1 MHCRQAEERM
11 QTLLDE
17 RTPILSD
24 VHLRS
29 HLAECGSC
37 RELARTYERM
47 ALAFLPAERALASA
61 DRQAEGTHWSR
72 LPVPAALAAAVA
84 GMALWISQGSGP
96 WEPRI
101 ADGGRVELPARVDA
115 GPARGNAAAKPL
127 DSFNSL
133 LAWAP
138 MSATLMSMGQLP
150 SPAQELVEPVSGGF
164 KPVARSVE
172 AAFGAM
178 RDTVLGPEPSAR
190 S

>member
-1 MHCRQAEERM
+1 
-11 QTLLDE
+11 
-17 RTPILSD
+17 
-24 VHLRS
+24 
-29 HLAECGSC
+29 
-37 RELARTYERM
+37 
-47 ALAFLPAERALASA
+47 
-61 DRQAEGTHWSR
+61 
-72 LPVPAALAAAVA
+72 
-84 GMALWISQGSGP
+84 
-96 WEPRI
+96 
-101 ADGGRVELPARVDA
+101 VDA
-115 GPARGNAAAKPL
+115 GPAHGNAASKPL